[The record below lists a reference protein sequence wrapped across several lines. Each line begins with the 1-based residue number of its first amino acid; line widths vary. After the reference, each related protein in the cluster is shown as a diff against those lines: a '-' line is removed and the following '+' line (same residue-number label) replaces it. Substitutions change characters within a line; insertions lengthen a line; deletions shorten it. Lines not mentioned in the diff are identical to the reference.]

1 MVAIVYAIMG
11 LLTNTFSGLSVK
23 ELPPEEL
30 DETGDQNLQAVEE
43 KYTLLDAGR
52 LLGGS
57 LGTAICG
64 WLLAAVGY
72 VENAAVQTAGT
83 INMLHLMY
91 LWLPMVFNIVV
102 TIILSKLKVEKASA
116 DLLAENV

>member
-11 LLTNTFSGLSVK
+11 LLANTFSGLSVK

-30 DETGDQNLQAVEE
+30 DETGDQNLQALEE
-43 KYTLLDAGR
+43 KYTLLDA
-52 LLGGS
+52 GS

-83 INMLHLMY
+83 TNMLHVMY

>member
-83 INMLHLMY
+83 INMLHVMY